1 MLDIRLFTYA
11 FYCSFSRPSRHIL
24 PILATFLPLL
34 RVFFDLRPFTSCF
47 LWSHCLFLSSL
58 FSLEPLLLELEK
70 VPPVDKALAM
80 PVLLLRNLIRNY
92 KNLGI
97 NAQLKPQ

>member
-24 PILATFLPLL
+24 PILATFLPFL
-34 RVFFDLRPFTSCF
+34 RVFFDSRPFTSCF

-80 PVLLLRNLIRNY
+80 PVLLLRNLIRNC